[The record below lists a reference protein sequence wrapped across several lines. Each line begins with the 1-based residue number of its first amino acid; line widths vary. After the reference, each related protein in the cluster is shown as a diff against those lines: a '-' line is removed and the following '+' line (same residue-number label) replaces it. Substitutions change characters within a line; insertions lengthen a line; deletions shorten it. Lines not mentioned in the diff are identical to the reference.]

1 MTRRGSLDWLARDP
15 RGRIRRLGLRLTVI
29 PPRTALEKR
38 WLARTSDL
46 AAADMQLL
54 GRVDSRVHPYEDMYG
69 GDGRHYFSVAVSAIR
84 CIDAALAA
92 AGASAPEAILD
103 MPCGFGRVLRS
114 LVARFPDASVTACDI
129 RPSAVRFCAQRFGA
143 EPVISS
149 AAFEDL
155 SFPQPYDL
163 IWCGSLVTHLAAPQT
178 LAVLDLFAR
187 SARRGALIVFT
198 THGEMVARAIKAGTD
213 YMLTPEGVSSLG
225 QSYQRS
231 GYGHANY
238 PWEQHYGI
246 SVISPQWIRSNVERG
261 TGLREVYFSER
272 GWDSHQDVFGF
283 VKPSVGGR
291 PGLPRPSGDAVRKRS
306 SF

>member
-1 MTRRGSLDWLARDP
+1 MTRRGSLDWLTRDP
-15 RGRIRRLGLRLTVI
+15 RGRIRRLGLRLTAI

-46 AAADMQLL
+46 TAADLQLL

-69 GDGRHYFSVAVSAIR
+69 GDGRHYFSVAVSAVR

-92 AGASAPEAILD
+92 AGASAPDAILD

-114 LVARFPDASVTACDI
+114 LVARFLDASVTACDI

-143 EPVISS
+143 EPIVSS

-163 IWCGSLVTHLAAPQT
+163 IWCGSLVSHLAAPQT
-178 LAVLDLFAR
+178 LALLDLFAR
-187 SARRGALIVFT
+187 SARPGALIVFT
-198 THGEMVARAIKAGTD
+198 THGETVARAINAGAD
-213 YMLTPEGVSSLG
+213 YMLGPGAVSSLG
-225 QSYQRS
+225 QSYQQS
-231 GYGHANY
+231 GYGYANY

-246 SVISPQWIRSNVERG
+246 AVIAPQWIRSNVERA

-283 VKPSVGGR
+283 VRGSVGCR
-291 PGLPRPSGDAVRKRS
+291 DAPV
-306 SF
+306 F